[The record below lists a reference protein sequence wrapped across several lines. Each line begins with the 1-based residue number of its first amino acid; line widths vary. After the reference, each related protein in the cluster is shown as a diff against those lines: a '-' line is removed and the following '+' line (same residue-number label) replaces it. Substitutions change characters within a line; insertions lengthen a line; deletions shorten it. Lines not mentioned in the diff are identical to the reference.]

1 MPLIFSPVDL
11 SELRDPFSPRP
22 KSAFLMLQL
31 GGTIAGSEIRMR
43 QLVSDALT
51 DRGIAALT
59 TEVVSGT
66 GDYLKKIVDLLR
78 ACGFGFAIF
87 SDVTPARS
95 LANIFFEVGVAGI
108 LGKPVQLL
116 LAGAA
121 PPPSDFVRTEWIRF
135 DEAHENQ
142 FLRQLSQAL
151 GTIGELAE
159 YYRKLELIA
168 LHAQTPDLEEAFE
181 RFKQAILIGDDV
193 DVRKGIATI
202 RDLLKNSGRKRNA
215 ATDSLSSHRDRLLRA
230 VTEFIDLLPAPRRPR
245 SARKR

>member
-87 SDVTPARS
+87 SDARQRGHWQIFS
-95 LANIFFEVGVAGI
+95 LRSVWPESSVNEFNCSWLERPRHLPI
-108 LGKPVQLL
+108 L
-116 LAGAA
+116 
-121 PPPSDFVRTEWIRF
+121 
-135 DEAHENQ
+135 
-142 FLRQLSQAL
+142 
-151 GTIGELAE
+151 
-159 YYRKLELIA
+159 
-168 LHAQTPDLEEAFE
+168 
-181 RFKQAILIGDDV
+181 
-193 DVRKGIATI
+193 
-202 RDLLKNSGRKRNA
+202 SGRNGFASMKLTKTSFSGN
-215 ATDSLSSHRDRLLRA
+215 
-230 VTEFIDLLPAPRRPR
+230 
-245 SARKR
+245 